1 MHHVYWSILGL
12 FAQAPR
18 GEVLI
23 REAWLPLYYQSGLP
37 VVSRLADPANNT
49 DAVSLTTCARHL
61 LWRSVARGVMALRLP
76 LRTRRAHLAHR
87 KHCALGVRQDGG
99 LADREI
105 GRAHV

>member
-1 MHHVYWSILGL
+1 MSFQEAAGQGPVVLFGLRRHGVFPSADLCNGGIISPKLYPMHHVYWSILGL

-49 DAVSLTTCARHL
+49 DAISLTTCARHS
-61 LWRSVARGVMALRLP
+61 SVALR
-76 LRTRRAHLAHR
+76 R
-87 KHCALGVRQDGG
+87 
-99 LADREI
+99 
-105 GRAHV
+105 